1 MMEFACTQ
9 PEADAAA
16 GSGDVAVEIV
26 CNPNAYASA
35 FAAKAMVTLR
45 ARGVKMTA
53 EGALSALRQ
62 ARPLCELFTF
72 ALIPCCAVWHALK
85 KRACLLLL
93 MLGCCTYVPACGR
106 CAGLGGV
113 QDGARVKPWMD
124 DDA

>member
-62 ARPLCELFTF
+62 ARRASAMCASVSRF
-72 ALIPCCAVWHALK
+72 ALFPCCAVRHALR
-85 KRACLLLL
+85 RACVRACPLLRVF
-93 MLGCCTYVPACGR
+93 VPCGT

-113 QDGARVKPWMD
+113 QDGARVSG
-124 DDA
+124 